1 MCPQSLPARYL
12 TSIRSRGSRV
22 GSRHDLAPICPAAQ
36 VSGAWIS
43 RRDYVLRRA
52 MAYRGSQIVNVVPP
66 ETVDVTESAL
76 ASSKVLV
83 AGLEHFRD
91 DVDAAAERLKRALGT

>member
-1 MCPQSLPARYL
+1 
-12 TSIRSRGSRV
+12 
-22 GSRHDLAPICPAAQ
+22 
-36 VSGAWIS
+36 
-43 RRDYVLRRA
+43 